1 MQLSVKGKQLDVG
14 DALRTH
20 ISDAM
25 SRILDKY
32 FGDAMEV
39 AVTLSRDAHLYR
51 AVVSAHVGRGIQLE
65 AQGEANEPYPA
76 FDAAADRLS
85 KRLRRYKRRLRDHNN
100 KPAEGAPLP
109 AQQYILAGEG
119 PDDSEEEE
127 SNADGQPAVV
137 AEMTTEI
144 PTLTVSEAVMRMD
157 LGDLGAMMFRN
168 PAHGGLN
175 MIYRRSDGNIG
186 WVDPRGNRGA

>member
-20 ISDAM
+20 VSESL

-32 FGDAMEV
+32 FGDALEV
-39 AVTLSRDAHLYR
+39 TVTLSRDAHLYR
-51 AVVSAHVGRGIQLE
+51 AVISAHVGRNIQLG
-65 AQGEANEPYPA
+65 ASGEATEPYPA

-100 KPAEGAPLP
+100 KPAERDVLSAR
-109 AQQYILAGEG
+109 QYILAGEG
-119 PDDSEEEE
+119 PEESEEE
-127 SNADGQPAVV
+127 SNADGQPVVV

-157 LGDLGAMMFRN
+157 LAGQPAMMFRN
-168 PAHGGLN
+168 SAHGGLN
-175 MIYRRSDGNIG
+175 MIYQRSDGNIG
-186 WVDPRGNRGA
+186 WIDPRGNRGE